1 MEVAEIG
8 KINNLDAQT
17 ENNEEEKAGTEKR
30 EGPMA
35 ELLSSVPKAPS
46 PDDVV
51 EGPVIATGRA
61 RVFVDLYP
69 YGTGII
75 YGREYLSAR
84 ETLKNVN
91 IGDTVTAKVIGSE
104 NADGYIELSLREA
117 RQALIWN
124 EAEAAVQKKA
134 AFELQVTDANKGG
147 LIISWNGI
155 NGFLPASQLSPQ
167 HYPRVPDGD
176 KEKIFAEL
184 KKMVGQKLEV
194 AIITANPKEQ
204 KLIFSEKG
212 ASTTERSSLVEK
224 YHVGDV
230 LSGIV
235 TGATEFGVFVKL
247 EEGLE
252 GLVHISEMDW
262 ALVENPKTRYKIG
275 EQIMVKVIEI
285 KDDKISLSIK
295 ALIDDP
301 WKAAATKYKKD
312 QRVDAVVIKY
322 NKHGA
327 LASIEEGVAGL
338 VHISEF
344 ASESDLR
351 AKLEL
356 GKVYPFVIT
365 FFEPKERRM
374 TLKPAGS
381 PDAAVGAPTSL
392 IERRS

>member
-1 MEVAEIG
+1 MSEDTNVELEA
-8 KINNLDAQT
+8 
-17 ENNEEEKAGTEKR
+17 ENNNENEVVTEKT
-30 EGPMA
+30 GPMA
-35 ELLSSVPKAPS
+35 ELLQGAPKRPAN
-46 PDDVV
+46 DDVV
-51 EGPVIATGRA
+51 EGSVIAVGRA
-61 RVFVDLYP
+61 RVFVDLP
-69 YGTGII
+69 PFGTGII

-91 IGDTVTAKVIGSE
+91 IGDTVTAKVVGTD
-104 NADGYIELSLREA
+104 NAEGYIELSLREA

-124 EAEAAVQKKA
+124 EAEVALQKKSV
-134 AFELQVTDANKGG
+134 FTLPVSDANKGG
-147 LIISWNGI
+147 LIINWNGLQ
-155 NGFLPASQLSPQ
+155 GFLPASQLSPA

-184 KKMVGQKLEV
+184 KKMVGQSLEV
-194 AIITANPKEQ
+194 VIITASPKEQ
-204 KLIFSEKG
+204 KLIFAEKG
-212 ASTTERSSLVEK
+212 AGMSERATLVEK

-230 LSGIV
+230 LKGVV
-235 TGATEFGVFVKL
+235 TGATDFGVFVKL

-275 EQIMVKVIEI
+275 EEIQVKVIEI
-285 KDDKISLSIK
+285 KEGKVSLSIK
-295 ALIDDP
+295 ALVDDP
-301 WKAAATKYKKD
+301 WKAAAAKYVKD

-344 ASESDLR
+344 ASEAELR
-351 AKLEL
+351 SKLEL

-365 FFEPKERRM
+365 FFEPKDRRM
-374 TLKPAGS
+374 TLKPVA
-381 PDAAVGAPTSL
+381 
-392 IERRS
+392 